1 MATDVNPE
9 MNPDQIAHLQ
19 AENDRLQHELAQ
31 VQQSE
36 SYYRQIFE
44 NAPISML
51 SINLAGYITHM
62 NPAAEA
68 LYGLPIETFNQ
79 QAGPVFDNPQLVEN
93 GTLPYMLRAF
103 AGETV
108 IEEPTF
114 YDASRDVEAGGNLNY
129 GRGHYFPLRDP
140 EGKVDGIVEI
150 AADFKDFFELQERML
165 VERDRATAERNR
177 LLSNVAEVANCL
189 LKTNDYA
196 TVLPDVVRLLGEAV
210 GSDRCCI
217 TQETVD
223 PSTGKVVVKFGATFE
238 IVSVPYHC
246 DNPEYKPDGV
256 VDEDPPSAL
265 RTKIL
270 QGEPA
275 NFLVSDLPSSLWKAI
290 FEEQKCTSLLIV
302 PIMVQGRCWGQIG
315 FDNCGEPKLYDE
327 AEIAILRVAADSIA
341 AAIERQI
348 KEDQLRESEAHYR
361 TLFEISS
368 EGIYRFEFDQP
379 IDVSLPVD
387 EQVELIYQHM
397 QIAEAN
403 MTHAEMY
410 GKSHPDE
417 VIGLRLTDVHTTDSE
432 PNQLFVRALIEN
444 DYRIQN
450 AESEEVSLTGTPCFF
465 INNVVTM
472 VQDGYAIGGWG
483 SQLDITEL
491 RMAQQSL
498 LQAEQDRVAELAQ
511 MNDVLKKGLTYF
523 TETTDLNAFLGYIL
537 QEAAQQTGACAGHI
551 FVYDT
556 NKDTL
561 EMCRGLRGDTVYSQ
575 ALMDDPISF
584 RSPFPISQIG
594 PLAELCD
601 QRSLMLQTLDTTAA
615 IPDDIRTWHQ
625 QQQHHQLGTIA
636 LMAGTQLV
644 GRIGLAFNQPTTFK
658 PETLELLN
666 ILIDQASLVIHLTQL
681 AEERRQSAIIQE
693 RNYTAREIHDT
704 LAQDFGGILIQLQ
717 AVDRF
722 ATTNPTKSQTHR
734 DCARDLAR
742 KGLAEAR
749 SSIWVLSQEGEAYS
763 NLAPVLGQLAAQ
775 MTLGSDT
782 QAQVTVTGSPLPLP
796 PEQGMHLLR
805 IVQEACNNAL
815 RHAQAAQIQIQIG
828 YGDGSIELRI
838 IDDGVGFEVQRSV
851 PGFGLKSMQQRAESI
866 AAILQIS
873 SELNQGT
880 EVRVM
885 MPIETEPC

>member
-9 MNPDQIAHLQ
+9 MTPAAIARLQ
-19 AENDRLQHELAQ
+19 AENDRLRQELAQ
-31 VQQSE
+31 LQQSE

-51 SINLAGYITHM
+51 SMNCAGYITRM
-62 NPAAEA
+62 NAAAEA
-68 LYGLPIETFNQ
+68 FYGLAIEPFNQ
-79 QAGPVFDNPQLVEN
+79 QACPVFDNPQLVEN

-114 YDASRDVEAGGNLNY
+114 YDASRDAAGGNLYY

-150 AADFKDFFELQERML
+150 AADFKDFFDLQAQML
-165 VERDRATAERNR
+165 EERDRATAERNR

-189 LKTNDYA
+189 LKTNDYT

-210 GSDRCCI
+210 GSDRCTI
-217 TQETVD
+217 VQYV
-223 PSTGKVVVKFGATFE
+223 STAESGIFHEWCRSDLVAGFEPVEHIPVVVNQQ
-238 IVSVPYHC
+238 P
-246 DNPEYKPDGV
+246 
-256 VDEDPPSAL
+256 
-265 RTKIL
+265 
-270 QGEPA
+270 
-275 NFLVSDLPSSLWKAI
+275 
-290 FEEQKCTSLLIV
+290 
-302 PIMVQGRCWGQIG
+302 WGTIG
-315 FDNCGEPKLYDE
+315 FDHCGVSRWYDE
-327 AEIAILRVAADSIA
+327 AVIAILRVAADSIA

-348 KEDQLRESEAHYR
+348 KEDELRESEERYR

-368 EGIYRFEFDQP
+368 EGIYRFEFDES
-379 IDVSLPVD
+379 ISLDLSID
-387 EQVELIYQHM
+387 EQVEQIYRHLK
-397 QIAEAN
+397 ITEAN
-403 MTHAEMY
+403 MTCAVMMGEDSPQ
-410 GKSHPDE
+410 KL
-417 VIGLRLTDVHTTDSE
+417 IGLRLTDVHVADSGQ
-432 PNQLFVRALIEN
+432 NRTFVSTMIEN
-444 DYRIQN
+444 GYQIRN
-450 AESEEVSLTGTPCFF
+450 AESEEVNLQGNLRYFL
-465 INNVVTM
+465 NNVSTIIK
-472 VQDGYAIGGWG
+472 DGHAIGGWA

-491 RMAQQSL
+491 RLAQQAL
-498 LQAEQDRVAELAQ
+498 LQAEQDRVAKLAQ

-523 TETTDLNAFLGYIL
+523 SETTDLNAFLGYIL
-537 QEAAQQTGACAGHI
+537 EEAAQQTGACAGHI
-551 FVYDT
+551 FVYDA
-556 NKDTL
+556 NKDMF
-561 EMCRGLRGDTVYSQ
+561 EMCRGLRGNRVYNQ
-575 ALMDDPISF
+575 ALADDPISF
-584 RSPFPISQIG
+584 RSPFPASQI
-594 PLAELCD
+594 PSELC
-601 QRSLMLQTLDTTAA
+601 QSRSLFEQTLDATVA

-625 QQQHHQLGTIA
+625 QQQHQQLGTIA
-636 LMAGTQLV
+636 LMAGMQLV
-644 GRIGLAFNQPTTFK
+644 GLIGLAFNQPTTFK

-666 ILIDQASLVIHLTQL
+666 ILTDQASLVIHLTQL

-763 NLAPVLGQLAAQ
+763 NLAPVLEQLATQ

-782 QAQVTVTGSPLPLP
+782 QVQVTVSGPPQPLP

-805 IVQEACNNAL
+805 IVQESCNNAL
-815 RHAQAAQIQIQIG
+815 RHAQAAQIQIQIH
-828 YGDGSIELRI
+828 YGEGAIELRI
-838 IDDGVGFEVQRSV
+838 IDDGVGFEAQRSL
-851 PGFGLKSMQQRAESI
+851 PGFGLRSIQQRAETI

-885 MPIETEPC
+885 MPIETEPR

>member
-1 MATDVNPE
+1 MAADSTHVSIE
-9 MNPDQIAHLQ
+9 QLQ
-19 AENDRLQHELAQ
+19 VENDRLRQELAQ

-51 SINLAGYITHM
+51 SLNLAGYLMRM

-68 LYGLPIETFNQ
+68 LYGLPIDLFNQ
-79 QAGPVFDNPQLVEN
+79 QACPVFDNPQLVEN
-93 GTLPYMLRAF
+93 GTLPYILRAF

-114 YDASRDVEAGGNLNY
+114 YDSSRDVEVGGNLYY
-129 GRGHYFPLRDP
+129 GRGHYFPLRD
-140 EGKVDGIVEI
+140 VDGEVNGIVEI

-189 LKTNDYA
+189 LKTNDYT

-210 GSDRCCI
+210 GSDRCSI
-217 TQETVD
+217 TQD
-223 PSTGKVVVKFGATFE
+223 AATAD
-238 IVSVPYHC
+238 S
-246 DNPEYKPDGV
+246 
-256 VDEDPPSAL
+256 
-265 RTKIL
+265 
-270 QGEPA
+270 
-275 NFLVSDLPSSLWKAI
+275 AI
-290 FEEQKCTSLLIV
+290 FHEWCRGSMDGLQPTASIPIIV
-302 PIMVQGRCWGQIG
+302 NQTTWGQIG
-315 FDNCGEPKLYDE
+315 FDHCGEPKLFDE
-327 AEIAILRVAADSIA
+327 AAIAILQVAADSIA

-348 KEDQLRESEAHYR
+348 KEDQLRESEARYR

-379 IDVSLPVD
+379 IDLSLPVN
-387 EQVELIYQHM
+387 EQVELIHQNF

-417 VIGLRLTDVHTTDSE
+417 MIGVRLMDVHVTDSV
-432 PNQLFVRALIEN
+432 PNQLFVRALIDN
-444 DYRIQN
+444 DYRIRN

-472 VQDGYAIGGWG
+472 IQDGYAIGGWG

-491 RMAQQSL
+491 RMAQQAL

-511 MNDVLKKGLTYF
+511 MNDVLKKGLIYF

-537 QEAAQQTGACAGHI
+537 QAVVQQTGACAGHV
-551 FVYDT
+551 FVYDGNT
-556 NKDTL
+556 DRF
-561 EMCRGLRGDTVYSQ
+561 EMCRGIRSGEVYTQ
-575 ALMDDPISF
+575 ALTDDPISF
-584 RSPFPISQIG
+584 RSPIPSSQIA
-594 PLAELCD
+594 PLPELCRS
-601 QRSLMLQTLDTTAA
+601 RSLITQPFNVTVAM
-615 IPDDIRTWHQ
+615 PEDIRIWHQ
-625 QQQHHQLGTIA
+625 QQQHQELGMIA
-636 LMAGTQLV
+636 LKAGTQPV
-644 GRIGLAFNQPTTFK
+644 GLIGLAFNQPTTFK
-658 PETLELLN
+658 PETLELINVLT
-666 ILIDQASLVIHLTQL
+666 DQASLVIHLTQL

-693 RNYTAREIHDT
+693 RNHTAREIHDT

-722 ATTNPTKSQTHR
+722 AITNPTKSQIHR

-763 NLAPVLGQLAAQ
+763 NLAPVLEQLATQ

-782 QAQVTVTGSPLPLP
+782 QTQVTVQGTPQTLP

-805 IVQEACNNAL
+805 IVQESCNNAL
-815 RHAQAAQIQIQIG
+815 RHAQAKQIEIQII
-828 YGDGSIELRI
+828 YSDRAIELRI
-838 IDDGVGFEVQRSV
+838 IDDGMGFDLQRSV
-851 PGFGLKSMQQRAESI
+851 AGFGLKSMQQRAETI

-885 MPIETEPC
+885 MPIEPESR